1 VKTLQSYL
9 LRQFLTSFL
18 AVAAV
23 LFMLT
28 LGGLFAD
35 LIREIA
41 SGKVPVG
48 LLLSQ
53 LGLRSTRFFQTVLP
67 LALFLGLILSIS
79 RLYAE
84 NEMSVIASV
93 GVAPKDLLKPIAWV
107 VIPVVIVI
115 ALFSTWLMPWANRA
129 AQQSVETA
137 NRSFLLAGLEQG
149 RFIELP
155 GNTGVLYVSEMTSD
169 GGILGDIFLY
179 NERDNRVDVVTAQ
192 RGRLVVREDQS
203 RKLELEDGFR
213 VEGEPGKKDFRMLR
227 YERNLIEVPEQ
238 ENNKKKNV
246 FANQTLWNLIA
257 SSDLRAKAEMHLR
270 FGTPLLA
277 LALAFWAL
285 PLARSPPRQQ
295 RYGRMLYALLL
306 YVLGMN
312 LLVIGSDMI
321 ADGKIPAIA
330 GLWWIHLPLFA
341 FVAWQVGR
349 DGRLPARSRQQ

>member
-28 LGGLFAD
+28 LGIMFAD

-41 SGKVPVG
+41 AGKIPVG

-53 LGLRSTRFFQTVLP
+53 LGLRIGRFFPMVLP
-67 LALFLGLILSIS
+67 LALFLGLILAIS

-93 GVAPKDLLKPIAWV
+93 GVSPRDLLRPMLMI
-107 VIPVVIVI
+107 IVPATLLV
-115 ALFSTWLMPWANRA
+115 ALFSLWLFPASDRLAQSSIA
-129 AQQSVETA
+129 AA

-155 GNTGVLYVSEMTSD
+155 GNTGVLYVSEMTTD
-169 GGILGDIFLY
+169 GSLLGDVFLH
-179 NERDNRVDVVTAQ
+179 NEREGRVDIVTAQ
-192 RGRLVVREDQS
+192 TGVLKVQEDQT
-203 RKLELEDGFR
+203 RKLELRDGFR

-227 YERNLIEVPEQ
+227 FERNLIKVPEQ
-238 ENNKKKNV
+238 EGKKPKSIY
-246 FANQTLWNLIA
+246 ANAPFLNLLG
-257 SSDLRAKAEMHLR
+257 SQDLKAKAELHWRL
-270 FGTPLLA
+270 GPPLLTLA
-277 LALAFWAL
+277 LALWAL
-285 PLARSPPRQQ
+285 PLSRSPPRQQ
-295 RYGRMLYALLL
+295 RYGRGLYAVLL

-312 LLVIGSDMI
+312 LLVIGSGMI
-321 ADGKIPAIA
+321 GDGTVPSIF
-330 GLWWIHLPLFA
+330 GLWWIHLPLLA
-341 FVAWQVGR
+341 FVAWRVVR
-349 DGRLPARSRQQ
+349 DGELAAVRSNA